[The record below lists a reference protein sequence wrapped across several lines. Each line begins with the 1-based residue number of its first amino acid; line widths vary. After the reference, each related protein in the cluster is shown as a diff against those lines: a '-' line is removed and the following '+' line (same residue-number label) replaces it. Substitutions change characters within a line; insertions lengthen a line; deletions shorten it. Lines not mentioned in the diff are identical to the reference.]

1 MYKTD
6 IGINAGVIWHLL
18 SDNGALTI
26 EEIQEMTGYK
36 EDFILFSLGWLAREG
51 KILFFKKDE
60 EIYVDLEHTIS
71 DLYYS

>member
-6 IGINAGVIWHLL
+6 IGINAGAIWHLL

-36 EDFILFSLGWLAREG
+36 NDFILFSLGWLSRED
-51 KILFFKKDE
+51 KVLFFKKDE
-60 EIYVDLEHTIS
+60 KIYVALEHTIS